1 MLSWENKMREK
12 QFISIRLIIVI
23 FILLPSAL
31 ALLSCGR
38 NETTS
43 MPEKNAS
50 PKDATVFT
58 EKLYARL
65 LKELP
70 FSDKQ
75 DFEDAK
81 RGLIAKPDTL
91 IIRDKNGNIVW
102 DLTPFSFIK
111 ENEPA
116 PETVNPSLWRQSQL
130 VAICGLFKV
139 TERIYQVRTFDLSNM
154 TIIEGDTGIIVV
166 DPLISAETAKAA
178 LDFYYQH
185 RPQKPIIA
193 VMHSHSHVDHYGGVE
208 GVASKEDVES
218 GKVKIIAPINFL
230 EKALTENV
238 LAGNVMTRRASYMY
252 GNLLPAG
259 PKGQVGAGLGMTVS
273 EGTVTIIPPT
283 VTIEKT
289 GQVMKLDGL
298 TFEFLVAPDT
308 EAPTEMHWYIPELR
322 ALTAAENACHTL
334 HNVYTLRGAQIRDPL
349 AWAKHLNET
358 IKRWAD
364 KSDVLYGM
372 HHWPVWGQERVL
384 DHLKKQRD
392 TYKYINDQT
401 LRLAN
406 HGYTM
411 TEIAEMIQLPK
422 SLKENW
428 SSRGYY
434 GTINHDV
441 KAAYVKYLGWFDGNP
456 ATLHPYPPVEAS
468 KRYVEFMGGP
478 DNVIAK
484 ARKAY
489 TKGDYRWVAEVVNHV
504 VFAFPH
510 NTEARALQADAL
522 EQLGYQAESGPWR
535 NFYLSGAQELRKGVD
550 KTAVASTSAS
560 PSAIEAMPLG
570 MFFDLLGVRL
580 NGPKAEGKKI
590 VINWVFTDTNETY
603 VLSLENAVLNHTDSI
618 QAKNADATITLT
630 RDALNK
636 IILKESSFRKE
647 GKAGNLKIEGS
658 KLKVEELFLLMDQFD
673 FWFNIVTPRK

>member
-1 MLSWENKMREK
+1 
-12 QFISIRLIIVI
+12 
-23 FILLPSAL
+23 
-31 ALLSCGR
+31 
-38 NETTS
+38 
-43 MPEKNAS
+43 
-50 PKDATVFT
+50 
-58 EKLYARL
+58 
-65 LKELP
+65 
-70 FSDKQ
+70 
-75 DFEDAK
+75 
-81 RGLIAKPDTL
+81 
-91 IIRDKNGNIVW
+91 
-102 DLTPFSFIK
+102 
-111 ENEPA
+111 
-116 PETVNPSLWRQSQL
+116 
-130 VAICGLFKV
+130 
-139 TERIYQVRTFDLSNM
+139 
-154 TIIEGDTGIIVV
+154 
-166 DPLISAETAKAA
+166 
-178 LDFYYQH
+178 
-185 RPQKPIIA
+185 
-193 VMHSHSHVDHYGGVE
+193 
-208 GVASKEDVES
+208 
-218 GKVKIIAPINFL
+218 
-230 EKALTENV
+230 
-238 LAGNVMTRRASYMY
+238 
-252 GNLLPAG
+252 
-259 PKGQVGAGLGMTVS
+259 
-273 EGTVTIIPPT
+273 
-283 VTIEKT
+283 
-289 GQVMKLDGL
+289 
-298 TFEFLVAPDT
+298 
-308 EAPTEMHWYIPELR
+308 
-322 ALTAAENACHTL
+322 
-334 HNVYTLRGAQIRDPL
+334 
-349 AWAKHLNET
+349 
-358 IKRWAD
+358 
-364 KSDVLYGM
+364 M

-422 SLKENW
+422 SLEENW
-428 SSRGYY
+428 ASRGYY

-510 NTEARALQADAL
+510 NTEARELQADAL

-550 KTAVASTSAS
+550 KTVVASTSAS

-590 VINWVFTDTNETY
+590 IINWIFTDTNETY

-618 QAKNADATITLT
+618 QAENADATITLT

>member
-1 MLSWENKMREK
+1 MLSWESKMREK
-12 QFISIRLIIVI
+12 QFISTRLIIVV
-23 FILLPSAL
+23 FILLPLAF

-38 NETTS
+38 HETTS

-116 PETVNPSLWRQSQL
+116 PGTVNPSLWRQSQL

-208 GVASKEDVES
+208 GVVSKEDVES

-349 AWAKHLNET
+349 AWAKYLNET

-422 SLKENW
+422 SLEENW
-428 SSRGYY
+428 ASRGYY

-510 NTEARALQADAL
+510 NTEARELQADAL

-550 KTAVASTSAS
+550 KTVVASTSAS

-590 VINWVFTDTNETY
+590 IINWIFTDTNETY

-630 RDALNK
+630 RDALNR

-647 GKAGNLKIEGS
+647 GKADNLKIEGS

>member
-1 MLSWENKMREK
+1 ML
-12 QFISIRLIIVI
+12 
-23 FILLPSAL
+23 ILLPLAF
-31 ALLSCGR
+31 ALLSCNNR
-38 NETTS
+38 HETAASTS
-43 MPEKNAS
+43 A

-58 EKLYARL
+58 KKLNARL

-81 RGLIAKPDTL
+81 KGLIARPDTL
-91 IIRDKNGNIVW
+91 VIRDKNGHIVW
-102 DLTPFSFIK
+102 DLTQFSFIK
-111 ENEPA
+111 ENESA

-130 VAICGLFKV
+130 VAISGLFEV

-185 RPQKPIIA
+185 RPKKPIIA

-208 GVASKEDVES
+208 GVVSKEDVES

-259 PKGQVGAGLGMTVS
+259 PKGEVGAGLGMTVS

-349 AWAKHLNET
+349 AWAKYLNET
-358 IKRWAD
+358 IHRWAD
-364 KSDVLYGM
+364 KSDVLYGL

-411 TEIAEMIQLPK
+411 TEIAEMIRLPK
-422 SLKENW
+422 SLSENW

-434 GTINHDV
+434 GTVNHDV
-441 KAAYVKYLGWFDGNP
+441 KATYVKYLGWFDGNP

-478 DNVIAK
+478 DNVIAQ
-484 ARKAY
+484 ARKVY
-489 TKGDYRWVAEVVNHV
+489 KKGDYRWVAEVVNHV
-504 VFAFPH
+504 VFAYPDD
-510 NTEARALQADAL
+510 TEARELQADAL

-535 NFYLSGAQELRKGVD
+535 NFYLSGAQELRNGVD

-560 PSAIEAMPLG
+560 PSAVEAMPLDT
-570 MFFDLLGVRL
+570 FFDLLGVRL
-580 NGPKAEGKKI
+580 NGPKAEGKTI
-590 VINWVFTDTNETY
+590 IINWIFTDTDQRY
-603 VLSLENAVLNHTDSI
+603 VLSLENAVLNH
-618 QAKNADATITLT
+618 AEGALANNADATITLT
-630 RDALNK
+630 RNALNR

-647 GKAGNLKIEGS
+647 RKAGNLTIKGHA
-658 KLKVEELFLLMDQFD
+658 LKVEELFLMMDTFD
-673 FWFNIVTPRK
+673 FWFNIVTPRHR